1 MTDKKKGFIW
11 GIFAGVILAIV
22 TIAFAAHLANTPDV
36 ATAPPD
42 GGGVGGGSVYTPPE
56 NLTIPS
62 LDIPPPP
69 PAPTLSTPEP
79 AQAEPAPA
87 VAAPEPQ

>member
-22 TIAFAAHLANTPDV
+22 MFAFVAHIANSPDESS
-36 ATAPPD
+36 ATPPD
-42 GGGVGGGSVYTPPE
+42 GGGVGGGEVYTPPE
-56 NLTIPS
+56 TFIIP
-62 LDIPPPP
+62 LDVPP
-69 PAPTLSTPEP
+69 PAPVPSIPEP

-87 VAAPEPQ
+87 VAAPDSQ